1 MKALDICTL
10 ISSGHV
16 FLTAELSSFPCI
28 SLNFII
34 IWTENKK
41 MMRNNKQIKEL
52 ILRHPIDTIDMCKTA
67 QAADVKNEYPSMV

>member
-1 MKALDICTL
+1 MKALDKCTL

-16 FLTAELSSFPCI
+16 FVTAEQSSFSCI

-41 MMRNNKQIKEL
+41 MMRSNKQIKEL

-67 QAADVKNEYPSMV
+67 QAADVKNEYPSVV